1 MASQV
6 TMRVA
11 FRVDASLDIGS
22 GHVMRCLTLAQI
34 LRDNGADCVFI
45 SRAHRGNLNDAV
57 RAQGF
62 VTMELAAVETA
73 ADGEDEYRRW
83 LGVTQRQDAMET
95 ADRLAA
101 LPSLDWLVV
110 DHYALG
116 AEWESALG
124 GTYRRL
130 LAIDDLVNR
139 RHVASILLDQTFQ
152 RRAEEY
158 REWVNPD
165 CELLC
170 GVEHVLLRPEFDAWR
185 RPSIQRRKDGRLGR
199 ILISLGGVDKENLSK
214 TVLQAL
220 DGLAAES
227 GIWLDVVLGGSS
239 PWIEDIRA
247 VAGGMAATVEVHV
260 NVGNMAEMLANC
272 DLAIGA
278 AGTSAWERCCLGV
291 PTLMLVLAANQEE
304 IGARLASSGV
314 AQMLPNDAALP
325 GELVRWVRHFA
336 AEPDL
341 LSAMSARAASL
352 VAGNGATGLARK
364 MLEAIQ

>member
-1 MASQV
+1 MASQA
-6 TMRVA
+6 TMQVA

-34 LRDNGADCVFI
+34 LRDNGADCVFV
-45 SRAHRGNLNDAV
+45 SRMHRGNLHDV
-57 RAQGF
+57 IRAQGF
-62 VTMELAAVETA
+62 VTMELTAVEA
-73 ADGEDEYRRW
+73 ATNSEDEYQRW
-83 LGVTQRQDAMET
+83 LGVTQQQDALET
-95 ADRLAA
+95 ADQLAA
-101 LPSLDWLVV
+101 LPPLDWLVV

-124 GTYRRL
+124 GMYRRL

-152 RRAEEY
+152 RREEEY

-185 RPSIQRRKDGRLGR
+185 RLSIQRREGGQLRS

-214 TVLQAL
+214 TVLASL
-220 DGLAAES
+220 DDLAAES
-227 GIWLDVVLGGSS
+227 GIRLDVVLGGSS
-239 PWIEDIRA
+239 PWVENIRA
-247 VAGGMAATVEVHV
+247 FAGGMAATVEVHV
-260 NVGNMAEMLANC
+260 NVGNMAEMLANS

-291 PTLMLVLAANQEE
+291 PTLMLVLAANQKE

-314 AQMLPNDAALP
+314 AQMLPNDAALQ
-325 GELVRWVRHFA
+325 GELVRWVQRFA

-341 LSAMSARAASL
+341 LSSMSARAASL
-352 VAGNGATGLARK
+352 VAGNGATGLVRK
-364 MLEAIQ
+364 MLEAIE